1 MLKEFEFITSLVI
14 AISNCSL
21 YSKEHETF
29 DDFAIKAL
37 TKLNACINDRFAI
50 MHIDNELI
58 VNDKP
63 FREAGIHKNSLIS
76 RFKKKGI
83 SRVDFL
89 PGVTHYEI
97 KQFIADMAQSRSKG
111 LKDYPH
117 IVSGS
122 VDVNIKV
129 KANMHDW
136 NVEANCFASE
146 QVEKVKDIFHS
157 ASHFKQMNIV
167 GLEDMIGNFV
177 TTFKREATILK
188 LLSPVKSFDEYTYTH
203 AANVAVLTLFQ
214 AEILGVEE
222 EMLHEIGIGA
232 LLHDTGKMYISK
244 DILDKKGKLD
254 DREFAEIKK
263 HTLFGA
269 RYLAKID
276 GLTRLSPLI
285 AFEHHMKYD
294 ASGYPRCSLNKRKQ
308 HIFSQIVAIADF
320 FDALRSNRPY
330 RAGMDMKE
338 IFVLLKKGA
347 GTDFNPFL
355 VDNFIRSIQKA
366 LAA

>member
-1 MLKEFEFITSLVI
+1 MLKDFEFITSLVI

-29 DDFAIKAL
+29 DDFAKKAF
-37 TKLNACINDRFAI
+37 TMLNACINDRFVI

-63 FREAGIHKNSLIS
+63 LREAGIHKHSLIS
-76 RFKKKGI
+76 RFKRKGI

-89 PGVTHYEI
+89 PGVTLAEI
-97 KQFIADMAQSRSKG
+97 KQFIADMAQGGGKG
-111 LKDYPH
+111 LRDYPH
-117 IVSGS
+117 IVTGS
-122 VDVNIKV
+122 VDVNIK
-129 KANMHDW
+129 ASMNDGDG
-136 NVEANCFASE
+136 EANHSASE
-146 QVEKVKDIFHS
+146 QVEKVKDIFNS
-157 ASHFKQMNIV
+157 VSHFKQMNIV
-167 GLEDMIGNFV
+167 GLEDMVGNFV

-188 LLSPVKSFDEYTYTH
+188 LLCPVKSFDEYTYTH
-203 AANVAVLTLFQ
+203 AANVAVLTIFQ
-214 AEILGVEE
+214 AETLGVEE
-222 EMLHEIGIGA
+222 EILREIGIGA
-232 LLHDTGKMYISK
+232 LLHDTGKMYVSK

-254 DREFAEIKK
+254 DNEFAEIKK

-276 GLTRLSPLI
+276 GLTRLAPII
-285 AFEHHMKYD
+285 AFEHHLKYD
-294 ASGYPRCSLNKRKQ
+294 ASGYPKCAINKRKQ

-330 RAGMDMKE
+330 RAGMDMQE

-355 VDNFIRSIQKA
+355 VDSFISSIQKA